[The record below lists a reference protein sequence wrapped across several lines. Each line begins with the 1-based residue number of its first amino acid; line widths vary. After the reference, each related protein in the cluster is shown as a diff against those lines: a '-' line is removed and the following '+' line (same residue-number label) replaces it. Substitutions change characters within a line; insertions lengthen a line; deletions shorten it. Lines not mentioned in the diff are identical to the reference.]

1 MCFKVSFF
9 FFCPAGIFAPVSKIS
24 KPVDQTPSSV
34 TSTPRTPRIDLA
46 SRLAGKTKK
55 EKEKKEKERE
65 RGKKMSSIRFI
76 IIGTLGVNVIV
87 LSAFAVRSQPRGRRR
102 QQPVWIQRD

>member
-1 MCFKVSFF
+1 MFV

-24 KPVDQTPSSV
+24 KAVDQTPSSV
-34 TSTPRTPRIDLA
+34 TSTPRTPRMDLA

-65 RGKKMSSIRFI
+65 KGKSAVMLSKCLQTGLVTF
-76 IIGTLGVNVIV
+76 GTVQCVSVG
-87 LSAFAVRSQPRGRRR
+87 PCRRR
-102 QQPVWIQRD
+102 H